1 MNDQQQTSQL
11 SALFDGELPPQQAEM
26 VIRRALKDPQ
36 LRVSWE
42 RYALI
47 GACLR
52 GEPVGQAGTHGSLA
66 DRLRVRLASEAEY
79 GTEAVAVTV
88 PQPVSRNRPPLFAR
102 LAQGG
107 AIAAGVAL
115 LSVVLVRSM
124 NPAGDPGVLVA
135 QGASMDAAA
144 PTVVAVTPA
153 SIAKPAAAPETAPRS
168 YTTPGENSP
177 VSTRLADQPLAHYV
191 VAHSEL
197 AASSFGFSYDLTQG
211 ATEMTEAE
219 IKARH

>member
-1 MNDQQQTSQL
+1 MNDQEQTSQL

-52 GEPVGQAGTHGSLA
+52 GEPVGQAGTHASLA
-66 DRLRVRLASEAEY
+66 DRLRLRLASEAEH
-79 GTEAVAVTV
+79 GVEAAAVTA
-88 PQPVSRNRPPLFAR
+88 PQAISRNRPPLFAR

-115 LSVVLVRSM
+115 VSVFLLRQMAPVGD
-124 NPAGDPGVLVA
+124 AGALVA
-135 QGASMDAAA
+135 QGVDGPAAA
-144 PTVVAVTPA
+144 VVAATQPA
-153 SIAKPAAAPETAPRS
+153 NVKPAAAPDTAPRS

-219 IKARH
+219 IKARR

>member
-1 MNDQQQTSQL
+1 
-11 SALFDGELPPQQAEM
+11 
-26 VIRRALKDPQ
+26 
-36 LRVSWE
+36 
-42 RYALI
+42 
-47 GACLR
+47 
-52 GEPVGQAGTHGSLA
+52 
-66 DRLRVRLASEAEY
+66 
-79 GTEAVAVTV
+79 
-88 PQPVSRNRPPLFAR
+88 LFAR

-115 LSVVLVRSM
+115 VSVFLVRSM
-124 NPAGDPGVLVA
+124 NPLAESGGLVA
-135 QGASMDAAA
+135 QGANVTAAA
-144 PTVVAVTPA
+144 PTVVAATRTPA
-153 SIAKPAAAPETAPRS
+153 ATPAVAPDTAPRS

-177 VSTRLADQPLAHYV
+177 VSARLADQPLAHYV

>member
-1 MNDQQQTSQL
+1 MNDQEQTSQL

-52 GEPVGQAGTHGSLA
+52 GEPVGEAGTHGSLA
-66 DRLRVRLASEAEY
+66 DRLRVRLATEAEY
-79 GTEAVAVTV
+79 GTDAAAVTA
-88 PQPVSRNRPPLFAR
+88 PQAASRNRPPLFAR

-115 LSVVLVRSM
+115 LSVVLLRSM
-124 NPAGDPGVLVA
+124 NPAGESGLLVA
-135 QGASMDAAA
+135 QGAGVTAAA
-144 PTVVAVTPA
+144 PTVVAATQGAVA
-153 SIAKPAAAPETAPRS
+153 QSSAAPDTAPRS

-177 VSTRLADQPLAHYV
+177 VSKRLADQPLAHYV

-211 ATEMTEAE
+211 AIEMTEAE